1 MSKST
6 RRSSVN
12 LCCPCPTWVCSSLLC
27 DGEREMQELLPSL
40 TQKFTHPAV
49 LWSTE
54 SHHSIPTPSLLP
66 KMIHLPSAPGRQVL
80 VSAVTFSTTGHLQH
94 EPGREQG
101 KKTISKAWAE
111 TVSLPLPLLRSN
123 GACGTANRL
132 PAAELGWICQ
142 CYSAAKTLFWGKTTC
157 YFFTA
162 LIHPLFIYLLN
173 NGLSCW
179 KEFGKKNQI
188 CIPHANAFNTLW
200 YY

>member
-101 KKTISKAWAE
+101 KKTISKARAE
-111 TVSLPLPLLRSN
+111 TVSLPLPCSGQMELVAQQIDFQLQSW
-123 GACGTANRL
+123 GGSASATLQLKLFFGVKL
-132 PAAELGWICQ
+132 PAIFSQHWF
-142 CYSAAKTLFWGKTTC
+142 TL
-157 YFFTA
+157 Y
-162 LIHPLFIYLLN
+162 LFIY
-173 NGLSCW
+173 
-179 KEFGKKNQI
+179 
-188 CIPHANAFNTLW
+188 
-200 YY
+200 